1 MWTCIQLPKV
11 SVSQAIVAMA
21 SLALVPRPAAALP
34 PSDAAFGAARTL
46 PGDVSLAVRI
56 RGSDALRAD
65 ATLERVRGA
74 LGRMVGSRE
83 LGAAW
88 ERFAADLGMEGAVL
102 AERLMGQDAVYA
114 ERTRAGGIE
123 WVAIV
128 RSEQPMQD
136 LMVSRLKPA
145 VGVGGRC
152 VYPER
157 RIATTWRP
165 PYLLIGPSDRT
176 GLLDETVARF
186 DASGDAGSLAVDPDL
201 APVSRWDPWPVEVVL
216 RHELPTGGLTALTAR
231 PDDGVLRIRHRS
243 RFERPPIHVGP
254 GIAADRATLRALS
267 GTGLAAF
274 TFGPWRGVLDP
285 AEPLD
290 AVLLEGGFDESMRA
304 NLGARQVALLDDAPM
319 RGTRVRV
326 PSVAV
331 AFEVRDP
338 ILAQRQWASWA
349 RRLSDSI
356 ARRAGL
362 QPASSPP
369 PWGAGEGAGVVRSI
383 DVSAALRALTE
394 DHPFARGVRLAWSGR
409 TGPGGS
415 WMVVGSEPMLV
426 DRLAATVAATGRAPD
441 EGGANEL
448 AEVSGEAV
456 GAHLRSWLLEPGILV
471 RGPVDDFAA
480 AVELAAEIAA
490 AAPMVRWRASGFPGG
505 VIEGAAEVELRP
517 RAAATGAR

>member
-1 MWTCIQLPKV
+1 MSTRTSRLKLSAAQALLAVV
-11 SVSQAIVAMA
+11 SVVLA
-21 SLALVPRPAAALP
+21 SHPSVALP
-34 PSDAAFGAARTL
+34 PSDGAFGAARTL

-65 ATLERVRGA
+65 ATLDRVRGA
-74 LGRMVGSRE
+74 LERMVGSRE

-88 ERFAADLGMEGAVL
+88 ERFAADLGMEGPVL

-114 ERTRAGGIE
+114 ERTRAGSIE

-152 VYPER
+152 LYPER

-165 PYLLIGPSDRT
+165 PYLLIGPSERT

-186 DASGDAGSLAVDPDL
+186 DASGDDGSLAVDADL
-201 APVSRWDPWPVEVVL
+201 APASGWDAWPVEVVL
-216 RHELPTGGLTALTAR
+216 RHEPPTGGLTALTAR

-243 RFERPPIHVGP
+243 RFDRPPIHVGP
-254 GIAADRATLRALS
+254 GIAADRAALRALS

-274 TFGPWRGVLDP
+274 TFGPWRGALDP
-285 AEPLD
+285 SEPLD
-290 AVLLEGGFDESMRA
+290 AVLIEGGFDESMRA
-304 NLGARQVALLDDAPM
+304 NLGARQVALLGDAPM

-338 ILAQRQWASWA
+338 VLAQRQWAGWA
-349 RRLSDSI
+349 RRLADSI

-362 QPASSPP
+362 PP
-369 PWGAGEGAGVVRSI
+369 SALPVPWVAGEAAEAVRSI
-383 DVSAALRALTE
+383 DVSAALRALTD
-394 DHPFARGVRLAWSGR
+394 DHPFARGVRLSWSGR
-409 TGPGGS
+409 AGPGGS
-415 WMVVGSEPMLV
+415 WVVVGSEAALV
-426 DRLAATVAATGRAPD
+426 DRLATTVAATGRAPD
-441 EGGANEL
+441 DGGANEL
-448 AEVSGEAV
+448 AEVSGDAV
-456 GAHLRSWLLEPGILV
+456 AAHLRSWLLEPGILV

-490 AAPMVRWRASGFPGG
+490 AAPMIRWRASGGRGG
-505 VIEGAAEVELRP
+505 VVEGEAEVELRP
-517 RAAATGAR
+517 RVPGPGAR